1 MTKERFFNFIQHP
14 LSIHANDIEELE
26 QIIEQF
32 PYFQT
37 ARLIYTKSLH
47 NENSYLFNDEL
58 KRTAAFAADRNVLY
72 KLIHTINKDVAS
84 DDFDNF
90 ISEDEASKTEIYPV
104 QETSEPSAQIFEEKV
119 ETNEQ
124 AIIFE
129 AIENSKSQDEP
140 IIFEEKTLDTEPS
153 EPIIFEEKQPEI
165 VTPEAIVFTA
175 INEPITAENVE
186 TDAID
191 TSNNITVNEA
201 TKYEHTLTPAEI
213 LSQRLREIESQL
225 EDKKAESTEI
235 VEVPKEKTTFPEPPQ
250 ITDPLIIQPEVLP
263 ESTEINSAEH
273 EINRYETDIPKPEE
287 EEEESLITS
296 LPEGFKRTI
305 EEVTESPEI
314 QPTLNEEI
322 VTPDTIIPTE
332 IKPLSEADK
341 NEKHSFSDWLHRFQP
356 QEEKKTLSHNVLV
369 EPDRN
374 KNLINN
380 NLSDENEKRN
390 TNNEIIN
397 QFIQNEPRI
406 ESSKTK
412 FFSPGN
418 MAKSSVTD
426 VSDIVS
432 ETLAKIYLGQ
442 NNFSKA
448 IQTYEKLMLKY
459 PEKSVYFAAL
469 IKEIKKSQI

>member
-72 KLIHTINKDVAS
+72 KLIHTINKDITIDES
-84 DDFDNF
+84 DNI
-90 ISEDEASKTEIYPV
+90 ISEDVASKTEIYPA
-104 QETSEPSAQIFEEKV
+104 QETSELSAHIFEEKA

-124 AIIFE
+124 AIVFE
-129 AIENSKSQDEP
+129 AIEDSESQDEP
-140 IIFEEKTLDTEPS
+140 IIFEEKTFATEQS

-175 INEPITAENVE
+175 INEPLTAGGVE
-186 TDAID
+186 TDTID

-201 TKYEHTLTPAEI
+201 VKNEQPLTPAEI

-225 EDKKAESTEI
+225 EDKKAESTET
-235 VEVPKEKTTFPEPPQ
+235 VAVPKEKTTFPEPPQ
-250 ITDPLIIQPEVLP
+250 ITEPLITQPEVLP
-263 ESTEINSAEH
+263 ESAEINTAEH
-273 EINRYETDIPKPEE
+273 EISNGETVIPQPVEE
-287 EEEESLITS
+287 ENLIAP
-296 LPEGFKRTI
+296 LPQSFERAI
-305 EEVTESPEI
+305 EDVAESPKT

-322 VTPDTIIPTE
+322 DTPDTIIPTE
-332 IKPLSEADK
+332 VKPLTEADK

-369 EPDRN
+369 EPDKF

-380 NLSDENEKRN
+380 DLSDEIETRN
-390 TNNEIIN
+390 TNSEIVN

-418 MAKSSVTD
+418 MAKSSVAD